1 MERCLPQEKEDPFS
15 VYYFIKKN
23 NSVEL
28 RFNDIIENVV
38 EATKKA
44 LNSEVSQH
52 DRSISWDE
60 VKDNAETEIIYELEE
75 YGYSHSK
82 SDTIKNQVEKD
93 VKDLIGVEEPDKPVV
108 LDLESIR
115 ILKPGKYE
123 LDLVHL
129 FKKDPLVFKLEEG
142 KYIIDLPEAF
152 RKMEK

>member
-1 MERCLPQEKEDPFS
+1 MPHQCVRCNTIYDDGANEILKGCGCGAKLFA
-15 VYYFIKKN
+15 FIKK
-23 NSVEL
+23 
-28 RFNDIIENVV
+28 
-38 EATKKA
+38 K
-44 LNSEVSQH
+44 H
-52 DRSISWDE
+52 
-60 VKDNAETEIIYELEE
+60 LEE
-75 YGYSHSK
+75 GKKLISNLS
-82 SDTIKNQVEKD
+82 TEEKNQVEKD

-152 RKMEK
+152 RKMDG